1 MKIKEILFA
10 FIEIWEEENLIS
22 QAWFLD
28 FAALLIWN
36 YYIISLQT
44 NKQTINHQ
52 PIEVKA
58 SFKSKIKLNH
68 DVSESCYPPPDLKWA
83 Y

>member
-44 NKQTINHQ
+44 NKQTNKQTNNQ
-52 PIEVKA
+52 PPAHRSQGFVQIKN
-58 SFKSKIKLNH
+58 KIK
-68 DVSESCYPPPDLKWA
+68 SWC
-83 Y
+83 